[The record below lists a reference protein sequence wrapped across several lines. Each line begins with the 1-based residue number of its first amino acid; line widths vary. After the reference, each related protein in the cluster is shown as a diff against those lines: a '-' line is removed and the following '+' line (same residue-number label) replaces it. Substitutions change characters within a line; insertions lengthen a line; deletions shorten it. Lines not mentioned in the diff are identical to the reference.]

1 MTEELDSYYEAKS
14 RELFF
19 FFLFFLRVHIVLFSR
34 RKCKSSF
41 LLVYHLLWLRLFPW
55 SYISISFQN
64 NLFGMNKFP
73 VRRFSCHMNKCMIF
87 VPMFYRESFKKC
99 C

>member
-1 MTEELDSYYEAKS
+1 MTEELDSYYKAKS

-19 FFLFFLRVHIVLFSR
+19 FFRVHIVLFSR

-87 VPMFYRESFKKC
+87 VPVFYRESFKKC